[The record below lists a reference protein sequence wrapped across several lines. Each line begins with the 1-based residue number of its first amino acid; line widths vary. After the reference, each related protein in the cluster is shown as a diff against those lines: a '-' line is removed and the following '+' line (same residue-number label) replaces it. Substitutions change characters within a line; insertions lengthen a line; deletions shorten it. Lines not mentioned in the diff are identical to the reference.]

1 VAGWAAGL
9 VMVIPGLGGGRGKAD
24 VEAEGLELTDVTLDL
39 LLAVETA
46 GVPVGAEVGRA
57 GFGFA
62 RRCQMMTRVKRAGA
76 HLARRGPGFAGSP
89 GPATPSH
96 AGWVPPGGGRRG

>member
-1 VAGWAAGL
+1 MAGWAAGL
-9 VMVIPGLGGGRGKAD
+9 VKVIPGLGGGRGKAD
-24 VEAEGLELTDVTLDL
+24 VEAKGLEQADVALDL

-46 GVPVGAEVGRA
+46 GVPVGAEVGGA

-62 RRCQMMTRVKRAGA
+62 RRCQMTRVKRAGA
-76 HLARRGPGFAGSP
+76 HLARRGLGFAGSP

-96 AGWVPPGGGRRG
+96 AGWVRPGVWRRG